1 MTVEEIQKII
11 EEVNLRVPKDY
22 QKMDINQISN
32 EFRAIMEYERQTF
45 QRIDELEKKG
55 TSQDLIKYAK
65 MICKNTTSREITE
78 IQEIYLKK
86 IDSEYL
92 KSN

>member
-11 EEVNLRVPKDY
+11 EEVNLRVSKDY